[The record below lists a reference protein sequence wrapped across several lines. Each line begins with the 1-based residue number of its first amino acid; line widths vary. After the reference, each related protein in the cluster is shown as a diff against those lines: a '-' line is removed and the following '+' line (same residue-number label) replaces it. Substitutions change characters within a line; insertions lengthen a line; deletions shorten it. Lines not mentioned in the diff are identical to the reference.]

1 MTFYLNDF
9 IINKSDLP
17 GSISSAR
24 EFRINGDIGAKFMV
38 QIFNSSQQFY
48 NFTSKSF
55 SNGFSSENNL
65 KVEMKE
71 IIYTNSINFPANGL
85 GDTYT
90 ILILTGFDE
99 QTEMLFGSG
108 KNSYSTTI
116 SQIGDAQLTFTVAT
130 ANSSNYTT
138 WSSGDNI
145 TSTGSSTTSSNV
157 TKTLDWTLSN
167 AATDGGGFGLRLI
180 RQPIDTDWYYETTE
194 TVDGAVSSGTEV
206 KVDDLTDLATGM
218 HITGVSSGSLSGTPV
233 ITAIDTVNKTL
244 TISSAQ
250 TFADGITLTFQARG
264 SSVIQKSIN
273 ASINFS
279 NFTSTT
285 TSAVAAE
292 LTKTVRTTPTGSTTV
307 ELNGTYGIAGGGHV
321 TISGRG
327 IVNTSANTVQSV
339 DASSEEGS
347 VVLQVA
353 QNVKAGTLLRLTG
366 STQSIDIDNKFTIKS
381 YPTSNKTIYLNLDNF
396 ITPGAA
402 S

>member
-1 MTFYLNDF
+1 
-9 IINKSDLP
+9 
-17 GSISSAR
+17 
-24 EFRINGDIGAKFMV
+24 
-38 QIFNSSQQFY
+38 
-48 NFTSKSF
+48 
-55 SNGFSSENNL
+55 
-65 KVEMKE
+65 
-71 IIYTNSINFPANGL
+71 
-85 GDTYT
+85 
-90 ILILTGFDE
+90 
-99 QTEMLFGSG
+99 
-108 KNSYSTTI
+108 
-116 SQIGDAQLTFTVAT
+116 
-130 ANSSNYTT
+130 
-138 WSSGDNI
+138 
-145 TSTGSSTTSSNV
+145 
-157 TKTLDWTLSN
+157 
-167 AATDGGGFGLRLI
+167 
-180 RQPIDTDWYYETTE
+180 
-194 TVDGAVSSGTEV
+194 
-206 KVDDLTDLATGM
+206 M